1 MNHRFLFGTLS
12 VAALAVLPVAPR
24 QDTPATITCELA
36 PADGGAMIGECRSG
50 GDEVGGMKLLEG
62 GDGGAPLWVG
72 TLAMQGLEVDVDVK
86 RIEYT
91 DETVLALRTP
101 FGWFPTRLVRD
112 GERLVVSFQESEVPP
127 SEVDLRIVLA
137 ARQVLADET
146 TWDRQDDRVCEAT
159 DTTFSLYCAMHR
171 ATIDVAGEFHHRQP
185 ALQAVRVV
193 VQGMWSARY
202 SEHRLMDFNNHP
214 DTTLT
219 DIHATLA
226 EAESRIRDNLSVSQN
241 DLGPVLSTLEGRWEG
256 EGELLDRPAAFGMS
270 WSRSLG
276 GRYLRLE
283 FNNAFT
289 DADPAEPV
297 LESHAYYRL
306 GGTTLD
312 GRWMDSR
319 GVMLSIAAEIVDSTL
334 VSTWSGE
341 ENGRTEYTVI
351 DANTVEVT
359 DYVRADGQYH
369 PFASARYRRIR

>member
-1 MNHRFLFGTLS
+1 MNHRFLLS

-36 PADGGAMIGECRSG
+36 PADGGAMVGECRSG

-62 GDGGAPLWVG
+62 GDGGSSVWVG

-91 DETVLALRTP
+91 DEAVLALRTP

-112 GERLVVSFQESEVPP
+112 GERLVVSFEESEVPP

-137 ARQVLADET
+137 ARQMLADET
-146 TWDRQDDRVCEAT
+146 AWDRQDDRVCEAT

-193 VQGMWSARY
+193 VQRMWSARY

-270 WSRSLG
+270 WSRSL
-276 GRYLRLE
+276 
-283 FNNAFT
+283 
-289 DADPAEPV
+289 
-297 LESHAYYRL
+297 
-306 GGTTLD
+306 D
-312 GRWMDSR
+312 GRWIDSR
-319 GVMLSIAAEIVDSTL
+319 GVMLSIDAEIVDSTL